1 MTWGRRDGCD
11 QAGYCLG
18 RKDGMNSEDQ
28 WKVRRV
34 SREGNASADTFSA
47 GQIGENRF
55 CMFEQKPEVS
65 KLLSVLGVTTEEQ
78 EELH

>member
-1 MTWGRRDGCD
+1 M
-11 QAGYCLG
+11 
-18 RKDGMNSEDQ
+18 
-28 WKVRRV
+28 KVRRV

-65 KLLSVLGVTTEEQ
+65 VTLCPRSYNRGARRVT
-78 EELH
+78 LITTANTFNI

>member
-1 MTWGRRDGCD
+1 MLWLEGAEMVVTK
-11 QAGYCLG
+11 QATVWAERMEWIL
-18 RKDGMNSEDQ
+18 R
-28 WKVRRV
+28 KVRRV

-65 KLLSVLGVTTEEQ
+65 KLLPVLGVTTEEQ